1 MSNDQLHQEIT
12 GEMTIGQVFT
22 HYPST
27 KPVIEKY
34 FHGGC
39 HHCPSQHTEPLWL
52 AAKLY
57 AVSLD
62 QLLAELSEAAGLTSK
77 CDVQISEPASL
88 IVQTPTE
95 RRLARDRARGLNY

>member
-1 MSNDQLHQEIT
+1 MNEVTRAVIN

-22 HYPST
+22 QYPST
-27 KPVIEKY
+27 KSVIEKY

-62 QLLAELSEAAGLTSK
+62 QLLAELREAAGVDTVGDVPVTHSK
-77 CDVQISEPASL
+77 SSENLS
-88 IVQTPTE
+88 PTE
-95 RRLARDRARGLNY
+95 RRIARDRARGLSY

>member
-1 MSNDQLHQEIT
+1 MSDSILVTIS

-22 HYPST
+22 NFPHT
-27 KPVIEKY
+27 KSVIEKY

-57 AVSLD
+57 AVPLE
-62 QLLAELSEAAGLTSK
+62 QLLFELREAAGVDKDSVTLAT
-77 CDVQISEPASL
+77 QSETALPLS
-88 IVQTPTE
+88 PTE
-95 RRLARDRARGLNY
+95 RRLARDRARGLQY